1 MPCSDSSSSIAIRL
15 DREEKFVSFD
25 FAKIACGREIIG
37 QTGYAK
43 YCLGKTLPETAA
55 IPYQKIAQEFGLD
68 DEEKRFILYLEW
80 AALRSGIAQY
90 LGLEDKELDRE
101 RCQIS
106 AISYDEFGME
116 VAMTILPPKELPKI
130 LPCSLA
136 DKK

>member
-15 DREEKFVSFD
+15 DPEERFVSFD
-25 FAKIACGREIIG
+25 FAKITCGRKITAT
-37 QTGYAK
+37 TGYAR
-43 YCLGKTLPETAA
+43 YCLGKTLLEIVA
-55 IPYQKIAQEFGLD
+55 ISYQKIAQELGLD

-80 AALRSGIAQY
+80 DALRSAIAQY
-90 LGLEDKELDRE
+90 WGLEDKDLDKE

-106 AISYDEFGME
+106 AISYDENGIE
-116 VAMTILPPKELPKI
+116 VSMTILPPKEMPKI